1 MTFPSG
7 FQRRPLLNMQA
18 IWLPSNTIS
27 AFMWAFERE
36 ALQNSLELQ
45 HVCGDSVGERNSR
58 IIKSKFIFEEP
69 LGDRMVILASQ
80 SFQH

>member
-1 MTFPSG
+1 
-7 FQRRPLLNMQA
+7 
-18 IWLPSNTIS
+18 
-27 AFMWAFERE
+27 MWAFERE

>member
-1 MTFPSG
+1 
-7 FQRRPLLNMQA
+7 
-18 IWLPSNTIS
+18 
-27 AFMWAFERE
+27 MWAFERE
-36 ALQNSLELQ
+36 AFQNSLELQ